1 MSKQKVQHQTE
12 KNNYPVKMKSEK
24 KETYLAI
31 DIGGT
36 NIKSTVLN
44 HDGELQFP
52 YKKIE
57 TPALANPENVINAIK
72 ELIKDY
78 PSFDKISIGF
88 PGYIKNGVVI
98 TAPNLDTKAWKN
110 FDLSKVISSEL
121 KKPVKLVN
129 DADLQGLAVISGKGL
144 EMVITLGTGFGTALF
159 LNGQLLPHLEL
170 AHLPVRKNRDY
181 DDFIGD
187 KALLKDGEVKWN
199 KKMKEVLKTFKT
211 VINYDTLYISGG
223 NAKKLTL
230 KLDDNIKIVSN
241 KDGIKGGAFLWIND
255 RDESDNSSH
264 STE

>member
-1 MSKQKVQHQTE
+1 MR
-12 KNNYPVKMKSEK
+12 SEK

-88 PGYIKNGVVI
+88 PGYVKNGVVI
-98 TAPNLDTKAWKN
+98 TAPNLDAKAWKN
-110 FDLSKVISSEL
+110 YDLSEVISSEF

-129 DADLQGLAVISGKGL
+129 DADLQGLAVISRKGL

-170 AHLPVRKNRDY
+170 AHLPVRKNKDY

-223 NAKKLTL
+223 NAKKLTS

-241 KDGIKGGAFLWIND
+241 KDGIKGGAFLWIN
-255 RDESDNSSH
+255 ESSEGDK
-264 STE
+264 STIPAE

>member
-1 MSKQKVQHQTE
+1 
-12 KNNYPVKMKSEK
+12 MKSEK

-98 TAPNLDTKAWKN
+98 TAPNLDAKAWEN

-129 DADLQGLAVISGKGL
+129 DADLQGLAVINRKGL
-144 EMVITLGTGFGTALF
+144 EMVMTLGTGFGTALF
-159 LNGQLLPHLEL
+159 MDGQLLPHLEL
-170 AHLPVRKNRDY
+170 AHLPVRKNKDY
-181 DDFIGD
+181 DAFIGD

-211 VINYDTLYISGG
+211 VINYDNLYISGG

-255 RDESDNSSH
+255 RDESDKSSH

>member
-1 MSKQKVQHQTE
+1 
-12 KNNYPVKMKSEK
+12 MKSEK

-44 HDGELQFP
+44 QDGELQFP

-72 ELIKDY
+72 ELIKNY

-88 PGYIKNGVVI
+88 PGYVKNGVVL
-98 TAPNLDTKAWKN
+98 TAPNLDAKAWKN
-110 FDLSKVISSEL
+110 YDLSNVISSEF

-129 DADLQGLAVISGKGL
+129 DADLQGLAVISRKGL

-170 AHLPVRKNRDY
+170 AHLPVRKNKDY

-223 NAKKLTL
+223 NAKKLTS
-230 KLDDNIKIVSN
+230 KLDNNIKIVSN
-241 KDGIKGGAFLWIND
+241 KDGIKGGAFLWIN
-255 RDESDNSSH
+255 ESGEDDKPIITAEQNINN
-264 STE
+264 

>member
-1 MSKQKVQHQTE
+1 MR
-12 KNNYPVKMKSEK
+12 SEK

-72 ELIKDY
+72 VLIKDY

-88 PGYIKNGVVI
+88 PGYVKNGVVI
-98 TAPNLDTKAWKN
+98 TAPNLDAKAWKN
-110 FDLSKVISSEL
+110 YDLSEVISSEF

-129 DADLQGLAVISGKGL
+129 DADLQGLAVISRKGL

-170 AHLPVRKNRDY
+170 AHLPVRKNKDY

-223 NAKKLTL
+223 NAKKLTS

-241 KDGIKGGAFLWIND
+241 KDGIKGGAFLWIN
-255 RDESDNSSH
+255 ESSEGDK
-264 STE
+264 STIPAE